1 VNDETIQEADRLEG
15 APHPREHGILVG
27 HAEAEA
33 SVLRAWQSGR
43 LPHAFL
49 IGGPEGIGKATLAY
63 RIARFVL
70 AHPVPDQKPRQDLS
84 IAEDH
89 PVSRQVAALS
99 HPDLLVLRRV
109 LNEEGTK
116 FRSDIRVDDVRR
128 IVSFFGSTPAFG
140 GYRVCVVDSIE
151 EMNASGL
158 NALLKLVEEPPA
170 KSIFLLISHAP
181 GRVMA
186 TIRSRCQRMRLNPL
200 STEEVA
206 RAVTALAARMPE
218 LPRAQI
224 PDAAA
229 ASGGSVRRALELLLG
244 EGLEVRSLSTEMLER
259 LPSVDPAQLHTLG
272 DRMQG
277 EQGLAVFTETI
288 EDWLASQA
296 TRENQ
301 PPARL
306 ARYAETWEK
315 VRRAAIETDVFRL
328 DRKPFVFQIFAMLAD
343 ASRR

>member
-1 VNDETIQEADRLEG
+1 MNDETIQEADRLEG
-15 APHPREHGILVG
+15 ALHPREHGFLFG
-27 HAEAEA
+27 HEAAEAEIFQ
-33 SVLRAWQSGR
+33 AWESGR
-43 LPHAFL
+43 LPHALL
-49 IGGPEGIGKATLAY
+49 IGGQQGIGKATLAY

-70 AHPVPDQKPRQDLS
+70 AHAAPDSKTRKDLAV
-84 IAEDH
+84 AEDN
-89 PVSRQVAALS
+89 PASRQMAALS

-109 LNEEGTK
+109 LNEESKKLYTE
-116 FRSDIRVDDVRR
+116 IRVRDVRR

-140 GYRVCVVDSIE
+140 GYRVCIVDSIE
-151 EMNASGL
+151 EMNAEGT
-158 NALLKLVEEPPA
+158 NALLKLLEEPPA
-170 KSIFLLISHAP
+170 KSLFLLISHAP
-181 GRVMA
+181 GRVIP
-186 TIRSRCQRMRLNPL
+186 TIRSRCRRIRLNPL
-200 STEEVA
+200 STEDVS

-259 LPSVDPAQLHTLG
+259 LPSVDPAKLHTLG
-272 DRMQG
+272 DHMKG
-277 EQGLAVFTETI
+277 DQGLAVFTETI

-315 VRRAAIETDVFRL
+315 VRRAAIDTEAFGL

-343 ASRR
+343 ATRR

>member
-1 VNDETIQEADRLEG
+1 VNDETIEEADRLEG
-15 APHPREHGILVG
+15 APHPREHGILIG
-27 HAEAEA
+27 HTEAEA
-33 SVLRAWQSGR
+33 SVLGAWRSAR

-63 RIARFVL
+63 RIARFLL
-70 AHPVPDQKPRQDLS
+70 AHPAPDKKLHKDLS
-84 IAEDH
+84 VAEDN
-89 PVSRQVAALS
+89 PASRQVAVLS

-109 LNEEGTK
+109 MNEESKKLRTE
-116 FRSDIRVDDVRR
+116 IRVDDVRR
-128 IVSFFGSTPAFG
+128 IVSFFGSTAAFG

-151 EMNASGL
+151 EMNAAGL
-158 NALLKLVEEPPA
+158 NSLLKLVEEPPA
-170 KSIFLLISHAP
+170 KSMFLLISHAP
-181 GRVMA
+181 GRVIA

-200 STEEVA
+200 STEEVS
-206 RAVTALAARMPE
+206 RAVSELAARMPE
-218 LPRAQI
+218 LPRSQI

-259 LPSVDPAQLHTLG
+259 LPTVDPAKLHTLG
-272 DRMQG
+272 DHMKGDQG
-277 EQGLAVFTETI
+277 FAVFTEAV

-315 VRRAAIETDVFRL
+315 VRRAAIDTDAFGL
-328 DRKPFVFQIFAMLAD
+328 DRRPFVFLIFAMLAD
-343 ASRR
+343 ATRR

>member
-15 APHPREHGILVG
+15 APHPREHGNLVG
-27 HAEAEA
+27 HTDAEA

-70 AHPVPDQKPRQDLS
+70 AHPAPDQTPRQDLA

-89 PVSRQVAALS
+89 PASRQVAALS

-109 LNEEGTK
+109 LNEESGKLRTE
-116 FRSDIRVDDVRR
+116 IRVDDVRR
-128 IVSFFGSTPAFG
+128 IVSFFGSTAAFG
-140 GYRVCVVDSIE
+140 GYRVCVVDCLE

-186 TIRSRCQRMRLNPL
+186 TIRSRCQRMRLNSL
-200 STEEVA
+200 STEEVSQ
-206 RAVTALAARMPE
+206 AVTALAARMPE

-244 EGLEVRSLSTEMLER
+244 EGLEVRSLSAEMLER
-259 LPSVDPAQLHTLG
+259 LPSVDPAKLHALG
-272 DRMQG
+272 DHMKGDQG
-277 EQGLAVFTETI
+277 FALFTETV

-296 TRENQ
+296 TRQNQ

-315 VRRAAIETDVFRL
+315 VRRAAIDTDAYGL

-343 ASRR
+343 ATRR

>member
-1 VNDETIQEADRLEG
+1 VSDEAIQEADRLEG
-15 APHPREHGILVG
+15 APHPREHGLLVG
-27 HAEAEA
+27 HIEAEA
-33 SVLRAWQSGR
+33 SVLRTWQSGR

-70 AHPVPDQKPRQDLS
+70 AHPVTDNKPRKDLS
-84 IAEDH
+84 IPDDH

-99 HPDLLVLRRV
+99 HPDLLVLRRL
-109 LNEEGTK
+109 LNEESKKLRTE
-116 FRSDIRVDDVRR
+116 IRVDDVRR
-128 IVSFFGSTPAFG
+128 IVTFFGSTPAFG
-140 GYRVCVVDSIE
+140 GYRVCIVDSVE

-170 KSIFLLISHAP
+170 KSMFLLISHAP

-186 TIRSRCQRMRLNPL
+186 TIRSRCQHMRLNPL
-200 STEEVA
+200 SAEEVS
-206 RAVTALAARMPE
+206 RAVTALAAHMPE
-218 LPRAQI
+218 LPGEQI
-224 PDAAA
+224 LDAAA
-229 ASGGSVRRALELLLG
+229 ACGGSVRRALELLLG
-244 EGLEVRSLSTEMLER
+244 EGLEVRSLSTEMLAR
-259 LPSVDPAQLHTLG
+259 LPSVDPAKLHTLG
-272 DRMQG
+272 DRMAG

-288 EDWLASQA
+288 EDWLAFQA

-301 PPARL
+301 PPAHL

-343 ASRR
+343 ATRR